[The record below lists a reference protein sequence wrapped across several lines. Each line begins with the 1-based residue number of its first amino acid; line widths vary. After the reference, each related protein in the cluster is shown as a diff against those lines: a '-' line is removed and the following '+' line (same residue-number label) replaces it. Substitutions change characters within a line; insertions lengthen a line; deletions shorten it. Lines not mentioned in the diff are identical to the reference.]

1 STASGLAA
9 ADAELFRDR
18 PFLVVPTARSDDR
31 AMAVAGDI
39 ARAAGGR
46 VAVLSASVHDA
57 AMGRLSALPLA
68 VAAATTHVAA
78 EGDLAPAGPGFRD
91 TTRLAATPVDLAV
104 ELLLGNADAAAA
116 EITKVVRELDR
127 VAAATVRTRSLSCF
141 RVCPMPVSSVGS
153 DAWVAMAAR
162 VGKTSEQSRTFARTP
177 CSSPIRRTQTA
188 PEPCETLQPIAA
200 TSSKNRA
207 SPWAPSRRRASTFA
221 IVTFPPRTA
230 PAAAGYVA
238 AVTSPG
244 IRRSRGRI
252 LPSRA
257 TMTPPS
263 RPTEAPRPR
272 RVASVRSTNGSDTS
286 APVMRTR

>member
-1 STASGLAA
+1 MKIGLAGAGLIGGSLALALRGAHDLRVYDADAATREAARRAGLDTVDTLAAVLPADAVVVATPLTDVVTTLAALVDRADGAVLVDVASLRAPVNAYAERAPSRARIVGAHPMAGSTAAGFAA

-46 VAVLSASVHDA
+46 VTVLSASVHDA

-104 ELLLGNADAAAA
+104 ELFLGNADAAAA

-127 VAAATVRTRSLSCF
+127 VAAALRDGDRAFLREYLRAARDVRRSL
-141 RVCPMPVSSVGS
+141 
-153 DAWVAMAAR
+153 D
-162 VGKTSEQSRTFARTP
+162 E
-177 CSSPIRRTQTA
+177 
-188 PEPCETLQPIAA
+188 
-200 TSSKNRA
+200 
-207 SPWAPSRRRASTFA
+207 
-221 IVTFPPRTA
+221 
-230 PAAAGYVA
+230 
-238 AVTSPG
+238 
-244 IRRSRGRI
+244 
-252 LPSRA
+252 
-257 TMTPPS
+257 
-263 RPTEAPRPR
+263 RP
-272 RVASVRSTNGSDTS
+272 
-286 APVMRTR
+286 

>member
-1 STASGLAA
+1 MKIGLAGAGLIGGSLALALRGAHDLRVYDADAATREAARRAGLDTVDTLAAVLPADAVVVATPLTDVVATLAALVDRADGAVLVDVASLRAPVNAYAERAPSRARIVGAHPMAGSTASGFAA

-46 VAVLSASVHDA
+46 VTVLSASVHDA

-127 VAAATVRTRSLSCF
+127 VAAALRDGDRVFLREYLRAARDVRRSL
-141 RVCPMPVSSVGS
+141 
-153 DAWVAMAAR
+153 D
-162 VGKTSEQSRTFARTP
+162 E
-177 CSSPIRRTQTA
+177 
-188 PEPCETLQPIAA
+188 
-200 TSSKNRA
+200 
-207 SPWAPSRRRASTFA
+207 
-221 IVTFPPRTA
+221 
-230 PAAAGYVA
+230 
-238 AVTSPG
+238 
-244 IRRSRGRI
+244 
-252 LPSRA
+252 
-257 TMTPPS
+257 
-263 RPTEAPRPR
+263 RP
-272 RVASVRSTNGSDTS
+272 
-286 APVMRTR
+286 